1 MHYFSYKDGILYCE
15 EVPLEEIAKEVGTPL
30 YVYSYRTLE
39 RHYEVFNEALKDLN
53 HLICYSVKANSNLA
67 VIRTFAQK
75 GAGADVVSGGELF
88 RALKAGVAPNRI
100 VFSGVGKSPE
110 ELRYAL
116 EVGVLMINVESEE
129 ELRLLA
135 GLAAEKGTRA
145 PMSIRVNPDVD
156 PLTHP
161 YVSTGLRSS
170 KFGLEMKKAY
180 ELFLW
185 ASRSPNL
192 EVMGLSCHI
201 GSQITELGPF
211 LEAFGKIK
219 EFFLSLKEAGLNIRF
234 VDLGGGLGITYR
246 DEDPPHPSEYGK
258 ALCELVR
265 EMNCTFVFEPGRVL
279 VGNAG
284 VLVTK
289 VLYRKENGG
298 KRFVVVDAAM
308 NDLIRP
314 TLYKA
319 YHEILPC
326 KLEERPRIKV
336 DIVGPICET
345 GDYLARDR
353 EIAEPMP
360 GELLAVMSAG
370 AYGFS
375 MSSNYNSRPRAAEV
389 MVKGDSFWVVR
400 KREDYEDLIRGEEI
414 PEFLR

>member
-1 MHYFSYKDGILYCE
+1 MHYFAYRNGVLCCE
-15 EVPLEEIAKEVGTPL
+15 EVPLEEIAKKVGTPL

-39 RHYEVFNEALKDLN
+39 RHYEVFSNALKGLR

-88 RALKAGVAPNRI
+88 RALKAGVAPDKI

-116 EVGVLMINVESEE
+116 EVGVLVINVESEE

-135 GLAAEKGTRA
+135 SLAGEKGIRA

-161 YVSTGLRSS
+161 YISTGLKSS

-180 ELFLW
+180 ELYLW
-185 ASRSPNL
+185 ASQNPHL
-192 EVMGLSCHI
+192 EVIGVSCHI
-201 GSQITELGPF
+201 GSQITELEPF

-219 EFFLSLKEAGLNIRF
+219 EFFFSLKEAGVDVKL
-234 VDLGGGLGITYR
+234 VDLGGGLGITYK
-246 DEDPPHPSEYGK
+246 DEEPPHPSEYGK
-258 ALCELVR
+258 ALFELAQG
-265 EMNCTFVFEPGRVL
+265 MDCTFVFEPGRVL

-284 VLVTK
+284 VLVTR

-298 KRFVVVDAAM
+298 KRFIVVDAAM

-319 YHEILPC
+319 YHEVIPC
-326 KLEERPRIKV
+326 KLEGRPKVKV

-389 MVKGDSFWVVR
+389 MVKDDNFWVVR
-400 KREDYEDLIRGEEI
+400 KREDYQDLIRGEEI

>member
-1 MHYFSYKDGILYCE
+1 MHYFSYRNGLLFCE
-15 EVPLEEIAKEVGTPL
+15 QVPLEEIAKELGTPL

-39 RHYEVFNEALKDLN
+39 RHYEVFRDALKELD

-88 RALKAGVAPNRI
+88 RALKAGVDPKRI

-116 EVGVLMINVESEE
+116 EVGVLMINVESGE

-135 GLAAEKGTRA
+135 SLASEKGIRA

-161 YVSTGLRSS
+161 YISTGLRSS
-170 KFGLEMKKAY
+170 KFGLEMKEAY
-180 ELFLW
+180 ELFRW
-185 ASRSPNL
+185 ASRNSHL
-192 EVMGLSCHI
+192 EVVGISCHI
-201 GSQITELGPF
+201 GSQITDLGPF

-219 EFFLSLKEAGLNIRF
+219 EFFFTLKGAGIDVRM

-246 DEDPPHPSEYGK
+246 DEEPPHPSEYGK
-258 ALCELVR
+258 ALAELVKGM
-265 EMNCTFVFEPGRVL
+265 ECTFVFEPGRVL

-326 KLEERPRIKV
+326 RLEERPKVKV

-345 GDYLARDR
+345 GDYLAKDR

-360 GELLAVMSAG
+360 GEFLAVMSAG

-375 MSSNYNSRPRAAEV
+375 MSSNYNSRPRVAEV
-389 MVKGDSFWVVR
+389 MVKDDKFWVVR
-400 KREDYEDLIRGEEI
+400 KRESYEDLIRGEDI
-414 PEFLR
+414 PEFLT